1 MGARLSGG
9 GRSGSEAKRE
19 RGQARARLSGSA
31 AKRERE
37 ISGGGAGDI
46 HFNSMTYM
54 NLCEGLRPDVRVL
67 SAQLMTYPW

>member
-1 MGARLSGG
+1 VGERAKWERRLSGREVQVG
-9 GRSGSEAKRE
+9 GRG
-19 RGQARARLSGSA
+19 LSG
-31 AKRERE
+31 REGQVGT
-37 ISGGGAGDI
+37 IPSGGGAGDI